1 MVHFMFRV
9 PVRQR
14 RCWSLSLIA
23 VLLLHWTFGIDDVL
37 ANLICIEADGKV
49 AMEQAGEHCHEA
61 AAGQATG
68 KSCIDFKAGDHHDAH
83 DSLRSGSPLADL
95 PPVFPV
101 PALPHVLPEPVNT
114 ALTLPLATGPPL
126 PSRSVV
132 LRKTTVLLI

>member
-1 MVHFMFRV
+1 MFRT

-23 VLLLHWTFGIDDVL
+23 VLLLHWTLGIDDVL

-49 AMEQAGEHCHEA
+49 ALEYAGEHCHESA
-61 AAGQATG
+61 ELQTD

-83 DSLRSGSPLADL
+83 DSLRSGSQLADL

-101 PALPHVLPEPVNT
+101 PALPQAVSEPSNT

>member
-1 MVHFMFRV
+1 MFRT

-49 AMEQAGEHCHEA
+49 ALEQAGEHCHEGA
-61 AAGQATG
+61 AG
-68 KSCIDFKAGDHHDAH
+68 KSCVDFKADDHHDAH

-101 PALPHVLPEPVNT
+101 PALPQIVPEPANT
-114 ALTLPLATGPPL
+114 ALALPLATGPPL